1 MVELYRTTVSD
12 LGLEKPTK
20 DAFEGCD
27 FQEEITDVMR
37 MLEQYDGSRIY
48 GASEMIV
55 HGVCPECAGNSCM
68 DGDYENGEDSC
79 NGGTYDCDQGEMR
92 DAPWLELYKYKN
104 FQIAL
109 KARMEYT
116 GDDPNEFWSNY
127 RLKEVI

>member
-27 FQEEITDVMR
+27 FQEEITDVMN

-68 DGDYENGEDSC
+68 DGDYENGEDTC
-79 NGGTYDCDQGEMR
+79 NGSTYDCDQGEI
-92 DAPWLELYKYKN
+92 ANASWLSLAKYST
-104 FQIAL
+104 FQNQL
-109 KARMEYT
+109 TKAVEAA
-116 GDDPNEFWSNY
+116 NQ
-127 RLKEVI
+127 